1 MKIECETETQTK
13 KVHIFIR
20 IKDDIQTRT
29 QWLCTDNKTTM
40 VVCRTQW
47 LCTDNTISSTY
58 KPEQTK
64 LQKQEQNSN
73 YLNEQ
78 EAQYTGKNT
87 H

>member
-1 MKIECETETQTK
+1 MYGQQ
-13 KVHIFIR
+13 
-20 IKDDIQTRT
+20 D
-29 QWLCTDNKTTM
+29 TM

-64 LQKQEQNSN
+64 LQKQEQNRN